1 MFDAIINIEEF
12 EKIQDINLKLNVLF
26 KALVINV
33 EKMDARF
40 EAGTTRFKKLENR
53 KLVDRGY
60 SFIGGIIGGAVAIL
74 TKGFF
79 WRN

>member
-1 MFDAIINIEEF
+1 MSNGTIDIEEF
-12 EKIQDINLKLNVLF
+12 EKIQDTEIKLNILF
-26 KALVINV
+26 KTIVSDI
-33 EKMDARF
+33 KRMDARF
-40 EAGTTRFKKLENR
+40 EAGNTRFKKLENR